1 MKPFVCIAFL
11 LLAGAAFSQEIPATT
26 EQQLENLGEEDLK
39 DDSFL
44 QQLSF
49 YQKHPVNLNTAT
61 AEDLYPLR
69 FLTELQIQTF
79 LRYRAAF
86 GNLLSVYELQ
96 AVPGF
101 DLLTIG
107 RIRPYVFV
115 GEEQS
120 VQSAITQRLHN
131 GSTAV
136 LVRLRRVLEKSKG
149 YDTTLKTHYLG
160 DRNHLLL
167 RYTYQ
172 YKTLLYYGIT
182 ADKDAGEPFFRNAQK
197 WGFDFYSLHFF
208 LRNVGKLKALA
219 LGDYTINLGQGL
231 VQWQSLA
238 FGKSADITS
247 IKRQAPVLLP
257 YRSAGEFAFS
267 RGAAATFQLGQWQ
280 LTGFL
285 SLKKFSGNLVTDSVE
300 RFSSFGTSGYYRT
313 RSEIADRYQLQDF
326 STGGNLS
333 FSQNSW
339 KVGVSA
345 VAHRF
350 SKPLQK
356 RDEPYNRFA
365 LSGRDVLLFS
375 ADYGY
380 TVGNLHLFGEMAA
393 DKAMHRAFVQGALV
407 SVDAKMDLSFLYRN
421 IQKEYQSPFGNAFT
435 ENTLPSN
442 EAGFY
447 AGLQLRP
454 LTGLQAAVYADFYRF
469 PFLKYRVSS
478 PTRGTDYLVQVSYV
492 PEKKTELYLRY
503 RTETKPLNEAGT
515 GRVIQFP
522 TDGVRKNLRLNV
534 TTALAPLVTMKARTE
549 FLWMR
554 RNEQRESGFMLFV
567 ETAVS
572 PSAKWKANL
581 RLQYFDTDSYDS
593 RIYAYE
599 SDVLYSVSIPAFFD
613 KGFRYYFNAEYKPA
627 KRWFF
632 WFRFAQTLYPGKQKI
647 GSGLDE
653 ILTNHHSE
661 VTLQLRFLL

>member
-1 MKPFVCIAFL
+1 
-11 LLAGAAFSQEIPATT
+11 LLAGATFSQEIPSTT

-39 DDSFL
+39 EDSFL

-115 GEEQS
+115 GDEQS
-120 VQSAITQRLHN
+120 MQEALARRLHN
-131 GSTAV
+131 GSAAV
-136 LVRLRRVLEKSKG
+136 LWRLSRVLEKSKG

-172 YKTLLYYGIT
+172 YKTLLYYGVT
-182 ADKDAGEPFFRNAQK
+182 ADKDAGEPFFRNVQK

-208 LRNVGKLKALA
+208 LRDVGKLKALA
-219 LGDYTINLGQGL
+219 VGDYTVNLGQGL

-247 IKRQAPVLLP
+247 IKRQSPVLLP

-280 LTGFL
+280 LTGFI
-285 SLKKFSGNLVTDSVE
+285 SLKKFSGNLITDSVE

-313 RSEIADRYQLQDF
+313 GPEIADRYQLQDF
-326 STGGNLS
+326 SAGGNLS
-333 FSQNSW
+333 FSKKAL
-339 KVGVSA
+339 KVGVN
-345 VAHRF
+345 VVTHRF

-356 RDEPYNRFA
+356 RDEPYNRFS

-393 DKAMHRAFVQGALV
+393 DKALHRAFVQGALV
-407 SVDAKMDLSFLYRN
+407 SVDAKMDLSFFYRN

-442 EAGFY
+442 ENGFY
-447 AGLQLRP
+447 TGLQLRP
-454 LTGLQAAVYADFYRF
+454 ATGLQVAAYADFYRF

-478 PTRGTDYLVQVSYV
+478 PTRGTDYLLQVNYV

-515 GRVIQFP
+515 GRAIQFP
-522 TDGVRKNLRLNV
+522 DAVVRQNFRWNV
-534 TTALAPLVTMKARTE
+534 SIALSPLVTLKGRTE
-549 FLWMR
+549 LLWMR
-554 RNEQRESGFMLFV
+554 RNEQRETGFLMFV

-572 PSAKWKANL
+572 PSAKWRTNL
-581 RLQYFDTDSYDS
+581 RLQYFETNSYDS
-593 RIYAYE
+593 RLYAYE
-599 SDVLYSVSIPAFFD
+599 SNVLYSVSIPAFFD

-627 KRWFF
+627 KCWFF
-632 WFRFAQTLYPGKQKI
+632 WLRFAQTVYPGKQKI

-653 ILTNHHSE
+653 ILTGHHSE
-661 VTLQLRFLL
+661 VTLQLRFLF